1 MNTQTKDM
9 ALYEA
14 LWKECEPNLRGI
26 CNRKLSSYPSEID
39 DVIGDTYLALCNAVS
54 KGTELDNP
62 KAWLY
67 GTLNNIIK
75 LKYAELDRKK
85 KTYIRLER
93 VENELF
99 YDVDFDSRELSDETL
114 NGIKDEIVDELLD
127 SERTLLILVYE
138 KKLKFKE
145 ISVILNTTEPAIKQ
159 KHYRLK
165 RKIKMLAKEKIK
177 NFE

>member
-99 YDVDFDSRELSDETL
+99 YDVDFDSRELSDEIL

-127 SERTLLILVYE
+127 SERTLLILIYE
-138 KKLKFKE
+138 KKLKIKE
-145 ISVILNTTEPAIKQ
+145 ISVILNTTEAAIKQ